1 MQQQAKSNGLIKGN
15 KMIKAIGGRK
25 LLVVY
30 LIMITIVV
38 TYWYMV
44 YKGQIQPGDFST
56 FCTSLV
62 TLGIGYGVV
71 NAGHKL
77 AAKKE

>member
-1 MQQQAKSNGLIKGN
+1 
-15 KMIKAIGGRK
+15 MIKAIGGRK
-25 LLVVY
+25 LFVTYLVMLVIVGVY
-30 LIMITIVV
+30 L
-38 TYWYMV
+38 YMV
-44 YKGQIQPGDFST
+44 YKAQVGVGDFST

-62 TLGIGYGVV
+62 GLGVGYGAV